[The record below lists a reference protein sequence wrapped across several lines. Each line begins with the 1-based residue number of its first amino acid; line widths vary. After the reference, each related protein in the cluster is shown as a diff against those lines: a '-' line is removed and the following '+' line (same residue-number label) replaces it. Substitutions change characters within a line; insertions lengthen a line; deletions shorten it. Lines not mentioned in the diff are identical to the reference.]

1 MENTTS
7 TSSNLTTEKTFNGT
21 VWRPSNLDL
30 NEDTAFEVAQKNN
43 ISINL
48 SKLLINRNIKKISHF
63 LNSKLKENISVN
75 EILKLSNLK
84 KTITFFEKINTDKK
98 ISIFSDYDV
107 DGACA
112 ASIFK
117 KYLNQF
123 GIEVFVYIPNRLN
136 EGYGLS
142 TPACDKLLEF
152 SSNILVLD
160 CGSNNIDEQK
170 YIHKQ
175 GANLRIIDH
184 HECESYFNETIVIN
198 PKTPEDKS
206 NLDD

>member
-1 MENTTS
+1 MENIIS

-84 KTITFFEKINTDKK
+84 KTITFFENINNDKK
-98 ISIFSDYDV
+98 ISIFSDYD
-107 DGACA
+107 G
-112 ASIFK
+112 
-117 KYLNQF
+117 
-123 GIEVFVYIPNRLN
+123 G
-136 EGYGLS
+136 
-142 TPACDKLLEF
+142 
-152 SSNILVLD
+152 
-160 CGSNNIDEQK
+160 
-170 YIHKQ
+170 
-175 GANLRIIDH
+175 
-184 HECESYFNETIVIN
+184 
-198 PKTPEDKS
+198 
-206 NLDD
+206 